1 MPPHSPIRTAG
12 PVGPFT
18 GVKFEPTT
26 ERDSLVTVAAADDYG
41 KPRPALV
48 VPSDFF
54 REHPSVNL
62 CLIPSDLRDTPLFQ
76 LTIHP
81 SPDNGLHT
89 PSQVMADKIMTLARE
104 KVRDVSGRVENKSM
118 VEVNRALAP
127 WVEPA

>member
-1 MPPHSPIRTAG
+1 M
-12 PVGPFT
+12 VL
-18 GVKFEPTT
+18 
-26 ERDSLVTVAAADDYG
+26 LVTVAAADDYG